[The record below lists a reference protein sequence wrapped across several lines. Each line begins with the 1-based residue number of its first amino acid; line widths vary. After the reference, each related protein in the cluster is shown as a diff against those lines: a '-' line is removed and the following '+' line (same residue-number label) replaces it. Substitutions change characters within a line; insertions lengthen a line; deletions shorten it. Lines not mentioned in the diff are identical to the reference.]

1 VTERDPAT
9 QAALQRYRAE
19 QRERGRRWQTLIAS
33 LIRDFNLPDRH
44 ELVEVLGVAE
54 STYQFALMN
63 GQAGQWSLQEADD
76 LDELCPTLWKTV
88 HLLGELERTLAIC
101 LAGGDEI
108 NHYVEIQKR
117 EDELRELR
125 NRLANLAH
133 AAVRIPR
140 RRRKRGQRKVHI
152 SHSRQEIEVD
162 YEPLR
167 AMMDVVAG
175 YWKVTLGRPFR
186 QNQTAWEP
194 DGSPMGKAHAAV
206 RFAYAVIEHIAPGRG
221 KSLRTIAREYASKS
235 KSTRPIV
242 IVGVPD

>member
-19 QRERGRRWQTLIAS
+19 RRERGRRWQRLIAS
-33 LIRDFNLPDRH
+33 LIQDFDLPDRD

-54 STYQFALMN
+54 STYEFALIN
-63 GQAGQWSLQEADD
+63 GQAGQWALQEADD

-88 HLLGELERTLAIC
+88 DLLRELERALAIQ

-108 NHYVEIQKR
+108 ERYAEVRKR
-117 EDELRELR
+117 EGELRELR
-125 NRLANLAH
+125 NRLADVAH
-133 AAVRIPR
+133 AAARIPR
-140 RRRKRGQRKVHI
+140 RRRKRGQRRVHLL
-152 SHSRQEIEVD
+152 HSRQEIEVD

-194 DGSPMGKAHAAV
+194 DGNPMGKAHAAV

-221 KSLRTIAREYASKS
+221 KSLKTIAREYASKS